1 MAYQPSAG
9 LFNPNKSYSSMT
21 PGGFNN
27 LGSTPGMI
35 NQPAPNASS
44 AVTKQ
49 PVYIPPSIPS
59 PTNSSTAPI
68 KKTVTT
74 TSQGDK
80 HEVHYDNIGGS
91 KTGDTTKTTATPAVQ
106 QDPLMEKVVSAPT
119 SNPVQP
125 PAPPTFPGMIGGLA
139 NTSTSGSATAPGYIQ
154 NTADYGA
161 QNAATGQQA
170 IDIAKQFGQKYAD
183 VGSQSAKF
191 QAGQLTTGTT
201 PVAEGNAAV
210 TARTQAAQ
218 QTALA
223 QGEQAALQGIG
234 YQQSGLINAANA
246 SNAAAGQAQTGQGLV
261 QTGLLGAAG
270 LVKPEQVGYNVQ
282 YTDPMTGQP
291 YSGGSSQTLKDAVSG
306 VVEKLKAGT
315 MGYNDAL
322 TALQGYGQG
331 GINALQSSLP
341 PGFNIAQ
348 SNTLAGQQGSIG
360 VNYQLADT
368 ALTNVE
374 NIQKQLGTLQKT
386 NQPIINSVANWISTQ
401 FGVGSKETRAMT
413 GAVAS
418 LRNAYASLLAS
429 SKGGTPTDYSGQAQ
443 AEIPNE
449 PTPNDIAAIRQ
460 NFETLGKARA
470 DILGNPGQSNTNQ
483 NANTN
488 SSNIYSW

>member
-1 MAYQPSAG
+1 
-9 LFNPNKSYSSMT
+9 MT

-27 LGSTPGMI
+27 LGSTPGVL
-35 NQPAPNASS
+35 NQPTLNATSV
-44 AVTKQ
+44 ATKQ
-49 PVYIPPSIPS
+49 PVYVPPTIPS
-59 PTNSSTAPI
+59 PANSPAAPV

-80 HEVHYDNIGGS
+80 HEVHYDNTSSNVSTSTDKPQTFMDSAGTTFSTKEAADASSAGRA
-91 KTGDTTKTTATPAVQ
+91 TDTQTKAPSTPVT
-106 QDPLMEKVVSAPT
+106 SSTPT
-119 SNPVQP
+119 
-125 PAPPTFPGMIGGLA
+125 TFPGMIGNLA

-154 NTADYGA
+154 KTADYGA

-170 IDIAKQFGQKYAD
+170 IDIANQFGQQYAD
-183 VGSQSAKF
+183 VGQAGAKF
-191 QAGQLTTGTT
+191 RAGQLTTGTT

-210 TARTQAAQ
+210 TAQSTAAQ
-218 QTALA
+218 QLALA
-223 QGEQAALQGIG
+223 QGQQAALQGIG
-234 YQQSGLINAANA
+234 YQQSGLTNAANA